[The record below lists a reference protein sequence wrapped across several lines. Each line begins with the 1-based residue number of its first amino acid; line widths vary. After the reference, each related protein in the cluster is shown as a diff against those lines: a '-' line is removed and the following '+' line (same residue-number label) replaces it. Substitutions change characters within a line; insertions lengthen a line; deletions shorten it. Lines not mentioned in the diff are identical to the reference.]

1 MPATV
6 VIGAQWGDEAKGKLV
21 DSLAE
26 SASLVARFNGG
37 DNAGHTVIN
46 AYGTFKVRLVPNG
59 FSTPGAL
66 CAIGPGV
73 VLNLNTL
80 LQEIAMIEAS
90 GLALSERLW
99 ISPRCHV
106 VMPYHPL
113 VEGIYEA
120 AKGSGRTGTTGR
132 GIGPVYADKVSY
144 NGIRLYDLQRPEVLL
159 EKLRIQLE
167 VKNRLL
173 QAFEAAPLQVKQVA
187 DEYQALYERL
197 RPMVREPFGIVQDAL
212 QAGKHVLLEGA
223 QGSLLDNTWG
233 TYPYCTASDT
243 LSGGACSGLG
253 VAPRWIERVV
263 GVAKAYTSRVGA
275 GPMPTELLD
284 STGEV
289 LRKEGQ
295 EYGTVTGRPRRCG
308 WLDAEALR
316 FTCQLNGISELALTK
331 LDVLDTLPTVKVCTG
346 YHSAASSQN
355 KTIVH
360 YWQGDAEWLE
370 TVQPVYEELPGWQ
383 QSTRQVRE
391 FSDLPANAQAF
402 VQRVQE
408 LTGVKVS
415 LVSVGPERNESILIQ

>member
-21 DSLAE
+21 DCLAE

-73 VLNLNTL
+73 ALNLNTL
-80 LQEIAMIEAS
+80 SQEIEMIEAS

-99 ISPRCHV
+99 VSPRCHV

-113 VEGIYEA
+113 VEGIYEE
-120 AKGSGRTGTTGR
+120 AKGKGRTGTTRR
-132 GIGPVYADKVSY
+132 GMGPVYADKVGY
-144 NGIRLYDLQRPEVLL
+144 NGIRLYDLQRREVLL

-173 QAFEAAPLQVKQVA
+173 EAFQVAPLQAEQVA
-187 DEYQALYERL
+187 DEVLALYERL
-197 RPMVREPFGIVQDAL
+197 RPVVREPFGIIQEAL
-212 QAGKHVLLEGA
+212 QSGKQILLEGA

-233 TYPYCTASDT
+233 TYPFCTASDT
-243 LSGGACSGLG
+243 LSGGAGSGLG

-263 GVAKAYTSRVGA
+263 GVTKAYTSRVGA

-284 STGEV
+284 ATGEI
-289 LRKEGQ
+289 LRREGQ

-316 FTCQLNGISELALTK
+316 FTCQLNGASELALTK
-331 LDVLDTLPTVKVCTG
+331 LDVLDTLPVVKICTG
-346 YHSAASSQN
+346 YLAPGYSQPA
-355 KTIVH
+355 H
-360 YWQGDAEWLE
+360 YWEGDSAWLE
-370 TVQPVYEELPGWQ
+370 TIQPMYEELPGWQ
-383 QSTRQVRE
+383 QPTRQVRQ
-391 FSDLPANAQAF
+391 FGDLPVNAQAY
-402 VQRVQE
+402 VRRVQE

-415 LVSVGPERNESILIQ
+415 IVSVGPERSESIFI